1 MKAEK
6 AASKTLLFTIGGYPV
21 DKISQRQMRELKTM
35 ADREGITVEEAL
47 EHALSLFAA
56 KFFASL
62 DPGEK
67 IVKFPSG
74 DRRGR
79 PGV

>member
-1 MKAEK
+1 MKSKK
-6 AASKTLLFTIGGYPV
+6 AAVSKPLPFTISGYPV

-35 ADREGITVEEAL
+35 ADRKGITVEEAL
-47 EHALSLFAA
+47 NDALRLFAA

-67 IVKFPSG
+67 VIKFPG
-74 DRRGR
+74 RRGR